1 MLQGNGL
8 LVQSAWRFHVL
19 HAMLDELLGAVEFG
33 TDLHL

>member
-19 HAMLDELLGAVEFG
+19 HARQDELLGVDEFG